1 MKMPKQYKY
10 KFIHWI
16 NTTDEGQIFSYWI
29 MFVFVVLIS
38 TIILKLLEG

>member
-10 KFIHWI
+10 KFVHWI

-29 MFVFVVLIS
+29 MLVFVVLMSAIV
-38 TIILKLLEG
+38 LRLLEG